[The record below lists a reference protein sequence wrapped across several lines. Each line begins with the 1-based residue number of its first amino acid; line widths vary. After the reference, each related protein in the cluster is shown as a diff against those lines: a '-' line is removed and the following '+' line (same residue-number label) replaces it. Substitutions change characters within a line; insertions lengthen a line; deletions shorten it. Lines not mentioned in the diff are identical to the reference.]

1 MVEQRPIRRA
11 IHLEFAFDRLLAA
24 KLEQAY
30 DILVPG
36 RVRVVGSAKVT
47 GAGDEDGSN
56 LRSCIVGQTMN
67 TIASQTA
74 ALVAFARAQQFEVP
88 KEWVFEDDGYSGAN
102 LIRPGLSGCAI
113 LLPRD

>member
-56 LRSCIVGQTMN
+56 LRSGIVGQTKGGEHDRQPDGG
-67 TIASQTA
+67 AGRVRPCA
-74 ALVAFARAQQFEVP
+74 A
-88 KEWVFEDDGYSGAN
+88 
-102 LIRPGLSGCAI
+102 IRSAKGMGLRGRR
-113 LLPRD
+113 L